1 MQVKDVMTPD
11 PTCCTADTSLE
22 EVAQM
27 MVDCDCGSI
36 PVVESE
42 DSLRPVGTVTDR
54 DIVIRTIAQGMN
66 PLEMTAADIMS
77 SPVITVTPDT
87 SIEEASRLM
96 GDNQVRRVIVV
107 DENGQCCGMVA
118 QADLALDASSRVTA
132 EVVEK
137 VSQPVGAAML
147 R

>member
-1 MQVKDVMTPD
+1 MQVKDVMTQD

-27 MVDCDCGSI
+27 MVDCDCGCI
-36 PVVESE
+36 PVVDSE
-42 DSLRPVGTVTDR
+42 DSMRPIGTVTDR
-54 DIVIRTIAQGMN
+54 DITIRAVAEGMN

-77 SPVITVTPDT
+77 SPVITVSPET
-87 SIEEASRLM
+87 SIEECSRLM
-96 GDNQVRRVIVV
+96 GDNQVRRVVVV
-107 DENGQCCGMVA
+107 DERGQCCGMVA
-118 QADLALDASSRVTA
+118 QANLALDASRQVTA

-137 VSQPVGAAML
+137 VSQPAGAAVI

>member
-1 MQVKDVMTPD
+1 MQAKDVMTAN
-11 PTCCTADTSLE
+11 PTCCTPDTSLQ

-27 MVDCDCGSI
+27 MVECDCGCI
-36 PVVESE
+36 PVVDSE
-42 DSLRPVGTVTDR
+42 DSMRPVGTVTDR
-54 DIVIRTIAQGMN
+54 DITIRAVAEGMN

-77 SPVITVTPDT
+77 SPVVTVTPET
-87 SIEEASRLM
+87 SIEEVSRLM
-96 GDNQVRRVIVV
+96 GDNQVRRVVVV
-107 DENGQCCGMVA
+107 DERGQCCGMVA

-137 VSQPVGAAML
+137 VSQPAGASVI

>member
-11 PTCCTADTSLE
+11 PTCCTADTNLE

-36 PVVESE
+36 PIVESE

-96 GDNQVRRVIVV
+96 GDNQVRRVVVV

>member
-27 MVDCDCGSI
+27 MVDCDCGCI
-36 PVVESE
+36 PVVDSE
-42 DSLRPVGTVTDR
+42 DSLQPIGTVTDR
-54 DIVIRTIAQGMN
+54 DIAIRTVAQGMN

-77 SPVITVTPDT
+77 SPVVTVRPET
-87 SIEEASRLM
+87 SIEEVSRLM
-96 GDNQVRRVIVV
+96 GDNQVRRVVVV

-118 QADLALDASSRVTA
+118 QADLALDASSQVTA

-137 VSQPVGAAML
+137 VSQPVGAAIL

>member
-11 PTCCTADTSLE
+11 PTCCTADTNLE
-22 EVAQM
+22 AVAQM